1 MPYRY
6 LGDIATADVAFEAT
20 GKSLEEAFTSA
31 AEATLNVMI
40 DEPDRIGEPDRI
52 ERKEAVDVELE
63 NDDLEMLL
71 FDFLNEL
78 VYYKD
83 SRKLLLRVDEIK
95 IEDEGQFRLAA
106 KLYGEKLDP
115 LKHPLGADVKAVTL
129 HRFSLSKSDD
139 GWKATAVL
147 DI

>member
-6 LGDIATADVAFEAT
+6 LGEIATADVAFEAT
-20 GKSLEEAFTSA
+20 GNSLEEAFAAA

-40 DEPDRIGEPDRI
+40 EEPERI
-52 ERKEAVDVELE
+52 ERRESIDVELE

-83 SRKLLLRVDEIK
+83 SKKLLLRVDEVK
-95 IEDEGQFRLAA
+95 IEDGGKLRA
-106 KLYGEKLDP
+106 KLSGEMIDP
-115 LKHPLGADVKAVTL
+115 MKHPLGADVKAVTL
-129 HRFSLSKSDD
+129 HRFSLLRSGD
-139 GWKATAVL
+139 GWTATAVL

>member
-40 DEPDRIGEPDRI
+40 DEPDRI

-63 NDDLEMLL
+63 NDELEMLL

-83 SRKLLLRVDEIK
+83 SRKLLLRVDEIR

>member
-6 LGDIATADVAFEAT
+6 LGEIATADVAFEAT
-20 GKSLEEAFTSA
+20 GGSLEEAFAAA

-40 DEPDRIGEPDRI
+40 EEPERI
-52 ERKEAVDVELE
+52 ERRESIDVELE

-83 SRKLLLRVDEIK
+83 SKKLLLRVDEVK
-95 IEDEGQFRLAA
+95 IEVEGRFRLSA
-106 KLYGEKLDP
+106 KLSGETLDP
-115 LKHPLGADVKAVTL
+115 MKHPLGADVKAVTL
-129 HRFSLSKSDD
+129 HRFSLLRSGD

>member
-6 LGDIATADVAFEAT
+6 LGEIATADVAFEAT
-20 GKSLEEAFTSA
+20 GNSLEEAFAAA

-40 DEPDRIGEPDRI
+40 EEPERI
-52 ERKEAVDVELE
+52 ERRESIDVELE

-83 SRKLLLRVDEIK
+83 SKKLLLRVDEVK
-95 IEDEGQFRLAA
+95 IEVEGRFRLRA
-106 KLYGEKLDP
+106 KLSGEMIDP
-115 LKHPLGADVKAVTL
+115 MKHPLGADVKAVTL
-129 HRFSLSKSDD
+129 HRFSLLRSGD
-139 GWKATAVL
+139 GWTATAVL

>member
-6 LGDIATADVAFEAT
+6 LGEIATADVAFEAT
-20 GKSLEEAFTSA
+20 GGSLEETFAAA

-40 DEPDRIGEPDRI
+40 EEPERI
-52 ERKEAVDVELE
+52 ERRESIDVELE

-83 SRKLLLRVDEIK
+83 SKKLLLRVDEVK
-95 IEDEGQFRLAA
+95 IEVEGRFRLRA
-106 KLYGEKLDP
+106 KLSGEMIDP
-115 LKHPLGADVKAVTL
+115 MKHPLGADVKAVTL
-129 HRFSLSKSDD
+129 HRFSLLRSGD
-139 GWKATAVL
+139 GWTATAVL

>member
-1 MPYRY
+1 MPYKF
-6 LGDIATADVAFEAT
+6 LGKIATADVAFEAT

-31 AEATLNVMI
+31 AEATLNVMVE
-40 DEPDRIGEPDRI
+40 EP
-52 ERKEAVDVELE
+52 ERVESKETVKVELE

-83 SRKLLLRVDEIK
+83 SKKLLLKVDDIK
-95 IEDEGQFRLAA
+95 IEGKKRFRLASR
-106 KLYGEKLDP
+106 LSGERLDP

-129 HRFSLSKSDD
+129 HRFSLSRSGD

>member
-1 MPYRY
+1 MPYIF
-6 LGDIATADVAFEAT
+6 LGEIATADVAFEAT
-20 GKSLEEAFTSA
+20 GESLEEAFASA

-40 DEPDRIGEPDRI
+40 EEPERI
-52 ERKEAVDVELE
+52 ERSETVDVELE

-83 SRKLLLRVDEIK
+83 SRKLLLRVDELK
-95 IEDEGQFRLAA
+95 IEDGGRFRLRAR
-106 KLYGEKLDP
+106 LSGETLDP

-129 HRFSLSKSDD
+129 HRFSLLRSGE

>member
-40 DEPDRIGEPDRI
+40 DEPDRI

-63 NDDLEMLL
+63 NDELEMLL

-83 SRKLLLRVDEIK
+83 SRKLLLRVDEIR

-106 KLYGEKLDP
+106 KLSGEKLDP

>member
-40 DEPDRIGEPDRI
+40 DEPDRI

-83 SRKLLLRVDEIK
+83 SRKLLLRVDEIR

>member
-40 DEPDRIGEPDRI
+40 DEPDRI

>member
-40 DEPDRIGEPDRI
+40 DEPDRI

-129 HRFSLSKSDD
+129 HRFSLSKSGD